1 MAGFCGKCG
10 SPLDDTQAFCA
21 RCGTPVSGPPPR
33 PAAAPPA
40 APPAVRPP
48 AASPT
53 APAKSSNTLLKVL
66 LAFVIIIFVLGA
78 VGIAGVW
85 YVGHRIKQKVHDMG
99 LDQVSS
105 VANDHRGRA
114 LTANPCSLLSK
125 ADVAT
130 ATKMDV
136 VRAETAEDS
145 ETTCEYNVMGN
156 NIDLISKHISLLHKE
171 ETTDSQRQMMETFA
185 KAIGHG
191 NDADQSTPRHP
202 GESPVL
208 IFTIDNN
215 NAAAQMSLSRATLGQ
230 LGPGATSIPALGDD
244 AFDIGNAFIMVRK
257 GDRIIRIVYM
267 MCPCTT
273 DDVIPLAKKIV
284 GSM

>member
-10 SPLDDTQAFCA
+10 SPLDDVQAFCA

-33 PAAAPPA
+33 PAAAAPAPPPA
-40 APPAVRPP
+40 ARPPAVSP
-48 AASPT
+48 A

-105 VANDHRGRA
+105 VANDHRGPA
-114 LTANPCSLLSK
+114 LAVNPCSLLSK
-125 ADVAT
+125 SDVAA

-145 ETTCEYNVMGN
+145 DTTCEYSVMGN
-156 NIDLISKHISLLHKE
+156 YVDLIAKHVSLLHKE
-171 ETTDSQRQMMETFA
+171 ETTDSQRQMLETFA
-185 KAIGHG
+185 KAIGHS
-191 NDADQSTPRHP
+191 NDADQSVPRHP

-208 IFTIDNN
+208 IFSVDNN
-215 NAAAQMSLSRATLGQ
+215 NAAAQMSISRATLGR
-230 LGPGATSIPALGDD
+230 LGPGATNIPSLGDE
-244 AFDIGNAFIMVRK
+244 AFDLGNAVMMVRK
-257 GDRIIRIVYM
+257 GDRIVRIAYM

-273 DDVIPLAKKIV
+273 DDVVVLAKKIV
-284 GSM
+284 GNM

>member
-10 SPLDDTQAFCA
+10 SPLDDAQAFCA
-21 RCGTPVSGPPPR
+21 RCGTPVSGPPPG
-33 PAAAPPA
+33 PAAATPA
-40 APPAVRPP
+40 APPAMHAPTASP
-48 AASPT
+48 AAPV
-53 APAKSSNTLLKVL
+53 KSSNTLLKVL
-66 LAFVIIIFVLGA
+66 LVFVIIIFVLGA

-105 VANDHRGRA
+105 VANDHRGPA
-114 LTANPCSLLSK
+114 LSVNPCSLLSK

-130 ATKMDV
+130 ATKMDI

-145 ETTCEYNVMGN
+145 ETTCEYSVMGN
-156 NIDLISKHISLLHKE
+156 YVDLISKHISLLHKE
-171 ETTDSQRQMMETFA
+171 ETTDQQRQMVETFA
-185 KAIGHG
+185 KAIGHS
-191 NDADQSTPRHP
+191 NETDQNNPRHP

-208 IFTIDNN
+208 IFTVDNN
-215 NAAAQMSLSRATLGQ
+215 NAAAQMSISRATLGN
-230 LGPGATSIPALGDD
+230 LGPGASSIPALGDD

-257 GDRIIRIVYM
+257 GDRIIRIAYM

-284 GSM
+284 GNM

>member
-1 MAGFCGKCG
+1 MPGFCGKCG
-10 SPLDDTQAFCA
+10 SPLDDAQAFCA
-21 RCGTPVSGPPPR
+21 RCGTSVSGPPAR
-33 PAAAPPA
+33 PAAAAPALPPA
-40 APPAVRPP
+40 ARPS
-48 AASPT
+48 AASSA
-53 APAKSSNTLLKVL
+53 APAKSSNTLVKVL
-66 LAFVIIIFVLGA
+66 LAFLIIIFVLGA

-99 LDQVSS
+99 LDQMSS
-105 VANDHRGRA
+105 VANDHRGPA
-114 LTANPCSLLSK
+114 LGVNPCSLLSK

-130 ATKMDV
+130 ATKMDI

-145 ETTCEYNVMGN
+145 ETTCEYSVMGN
-156 NIDLISKHISLLHKE
+156 YVDLISKHISLLHKE

-185 KAIGHG
+185 KAIGQS
-191 NDADQSTPRHP
+191 NETDQSTPRHP

-208 IFTIDNN
+208 IFTVDNN
-215 NAAAQMSLSRATLGQ
+215 NASAQMSISRATLGN
-230 LGPGATSIPALGDD
+230 LGPGATSIPSLGDD

-257 GDRIIRIVYM
+257 GDRIVRIAYM

-284 GSM
+284 GNM